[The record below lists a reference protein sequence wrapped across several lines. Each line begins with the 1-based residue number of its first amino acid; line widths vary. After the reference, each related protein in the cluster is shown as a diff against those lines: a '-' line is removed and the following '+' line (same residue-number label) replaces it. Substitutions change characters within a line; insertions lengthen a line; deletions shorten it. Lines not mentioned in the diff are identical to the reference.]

1 MNNKDIQRYSI
12 GEVSKITGISRDR
25 LRNYEKLGIIEPQRE
40 EDNQY
45 RFYTERAIDRI
56 LALELYRAAELQ
68 LPTISKICSDS
79 TIEDI
84 SLFLS
89 EKEESIERQMKHL
102 VLLQS
107 RTKELLHSCEIIE
120 KHLNKIS
127 VANIQPYEVIG
138 EIDDYRSYQE
148 YAKLFELGEDERPIV
163 FKMQR
168 RILFNH
174 TGIYSNKMIITKPA
188 SESVEQKKQR
198 CIYTIVQ
205 DGESGEN
212 PLLDTFNKCMNYCEK
227 NRLNPT
233 GEVFV
238 GMLLLHC
245 RNGKIQSYLEIKGPI
260 E

>member
-89 EKEESIERQMKHL
+89 
-102 VLLQS
+102 
-107 RTKELLHSCEIIE
+107 
-120 KHLNKIS
+120 
-127 VANIQPYEVIG
+127 Y
-138 EIDDYRSYQE
+138 Y
-148 YAKLFELGEDERPIV
+148 
-163 FKMQR
+163 
-168 RILFNH
+168 
-174 TGIYSNKMIITKPA
+174 
-188 SESVEQKKQR
+188 
-198 CIYTIVQ
+198 
-205 DGESGEN
+205 
-212 PLLDTFNKCMNYCEK
+212 
-227 NRLNPT
+227 
-233 GEVFV
+233 
-238 GMLLLHC
+238 
-245 RNGKIQSYLEIKGPI
+245 
-260 E
+260 